1 MTLDIVDKVLQG
13 SKRDCARLISIVEN
27 ESKGYEEYLKKIYKH
42 TGGAYVVGITGPPGA
57 GKSTFTDKLVK
68 LIRKEN
74 KKVGVIAIDPTSPFT
89 KGAIL
94 GDRIR
99 MNDLS
104 MDEGVFIRSMGTRGS
119 LGGLSNAT
127 QSAIKVLDA
136 YGCEYIFIETMNDL
150 SMDEG
155 VFIRSM
161 GTRGS
166 LGGLS
171 NATQSAIKVL
181 DAYGCEYIFIETV
194 GVGQSEIDIV
204 KTADTTVMIMV
215 PGLGDDIQAIKAG
228 VMEIADV
235 FVINKADKD
244 GAKKTALE
252 IQMMLDFRKDWDF
265 RPPVDMAISE
275 TGEGVENVYQSIL
288 KHREYLV
295 RNNILENKRLER
307 NKIEIKEL
315 VQKEIIKLVNDL
327 QYNKDIDSLLL
338 KTMTKEIREK

>member
-1 MTLDIVDKVLQG
+1 MNLDIVDRVLQG

-27 ESKGYEEYLKKIYKH
+27 ESKDYEKYLKKIYKY
-42 TGGAYVVGITGPPGA
+42 TGNAYVVGITGSPGA

-74 KKVGVIAIDPTSPFT
+74 KKVGIIAIDPTSPFT

-104 MDEGVFIRSMGTRGS
+104 LDEGVFIRSMGTRGS

-136 YGCEYIFIETMNDL
+136 YG
-150 SMDEG
+150 
-155 VFIRSM
+155 R
-161 GTRGS
+161 
-166 LGGLS
+166 
-171 NATQSAIKVL
+171 
-181 DAYGCEYIFIETV
+181 EYIFIETV

-204 KTADTTVMIMV
+204 KTADTTVMLMV

-228 VMEIADV
+228 VMEIADL

-252 IQMMLDFRKDWDF
+252 IEMMLDFRKDWDF
-265 RPPVDMAISE
+265 RPSVDMAIAE
-275 TGEGVENVYQSIL
+275 TGKGIDEVYKSIL
-288 KHREYLV
+288 RHKDFLNK
-295 RNNILENKRLER
+295 NNILQEKRLER
-307 NKIEIKEL
+307 NKIEVREL
-315 VQKEIIKLVNDL
+315 VQKEVIKLVNKL
-327 QYNKDIDSLLL
+327 QYSKDIDNLLL
-338 KTMTKEIREK
+338 KTMTKETDPYSVSRVLLEKITNNELLKNRFI

>member
-136 YGCEYIFIETMNDL
+136 YGCEYIFIET
-150 SMDEG
+150 
-155 VFIRSM
+155 
-161 GTRGS
+161 
-166 LGGLS
+166 
-171 NATQSAIKVL
+171 
-181 DAYGCEYIFIETV
+181 V

-275 TGEGVENVYQSIL
+275 TGEGVESVYQSIL

-327 QYNKDIDSLLL
+327 QYNKDIDNLLL
-338 KTMTKEIREK
+338 KTMTKEIDPYSVSKILLEKVVNKDNFKI

>member
-1 MTLDIVDKVLQG
+1 MNLDIVDRVLQG

-27 ESKGYEEYLKKIYKH
+27 ESKDYEKYLKKIYKH
-42 TGGAYVVGITGPPGA
+42 TGNAYVVGITGPPGA

-74 KKVGVIAIDPTSPFT
+74 KKVGVIAIDPTSPFS

-99 MNDLS
+99 
-104 MDEGVFIRSMGTRGS
+104 
-119 LGGLSNAT
+119 
-127 QSAIKVLDA
+127 
-136 YGCEYIFIETMNDL
+136 MNDL

-204 KTADTTVMIMV
+204 KTADTTVMLMV

-228 VMEIADV
+228 VMEIADL

-252 IQMMLDFRKDWDF
+252 IEMMLDFKKDWDF
-265 RPPVDMAISE
+265 RPSVDMAIAE
-275 TGEGVENVYQSIL
+275 TGKGIEKVYESIL
-288 KHREYLV
+288 KHKEFLSK
-295 RNNILENKRLER
+295 NNILQAKRLER
-307 NKIEIKEL
+307 NKIEIREL
-315 VQKEIIKLVNDL
+315 VQKEVIKLVNNL
-327 QYNKDIDSLLL
+327 QYSEDIDSLLL
-338 KTMTKEIREK
+338 KTMTKETDPYSVSRILLEKVTNNKLLKI

>member
-1 MTLDIVDKVLQG
+1 MNLDIVDRVLQG

-27 ESKGYEEYLKKIYKH
+27 ESKDYEKYLKKIYKH
-42 TGGAYVVGITGPPGA
+42 TGKAYVVGITGPPGA

-74 KKVGVIAIDPTSPFT
+74 KKVGIIAIDPTSPFT

-104 MDEGVFIRSMGTRGS
+104 
-119 LGGLSNAT
+119 L
-127 QSAIKVLDA
+127 
-136 YGCEYIFIETMNDL
+136 
-150 SMDEG
+150 DEG

-204 KTADTTVMIMV
+204 KTADTTVMLMV

-228 VMEIADV
+228 VMEIADL

-252 IQMMLDFRKDWDF
+252 IEMMLDFRKDCDF
-265 RPPVDMAISE
+265 RPSVDMAIAE
-275 TGEGVENVYQSIL
+275 TVKGIDEVYKSIL
-288 KHREYLV
+288 RHKDFLNK
-295 RNNILENKRLER
+295 NNILQEKRLER

-315 VQKEIIKLVNDL
+315 VQKEFIKLVNNL
-327 QYNKDIDSLLL
+327 QYSEDIDNLLL
-338 KTMTKEIREK
+338 KTMTKDTDPYSVSRILLEKVTNNELLKK

>member
-1 MTLDIVDKVLQG
+1 MNLDIVDRVLQG

-27 ESKGYEEYLKKIYKH
+27 ESKDYEKYLKKIYKH
-42 TGGAYVVGITGPPGA
+42 TGNAYVVGITGPPGA

-74 KKVGVIAIDPTSPFT
+74 KKVGIIAIDPTSPFT

-104 MDEGVFIRSMGTRGS
+104 
-119 LGGLSNAT
+119 L
-127 QSAIKVLDA
+127 
-136 YGCEYIFIETMNDL
+136 
-150 SMDEG
+150 DEG

-204 KTADTTVMIMV
+204 KTADTTVMLMV

-228 VMEIADV
+228 VMEIADL

-252 IQMMLDFRKDWDF
+252 IEMMLDFRKDWDF
-265 RPPVDMAISE
+265 RPSVNMTISD
-275 TGEGVENVYQSIL
+275 TGKGIDEVYKSIL
-288 KHREYLV
+288 RHKDFLNK
-295 RNNILENKRLER
+295 NNILQEKRLER
-307 NKIEIKEL
+307 NKIEVREL
-315 VQKEIIKLVNDL
+315 VQKEVIKLVNKL
-327 QYNKDIDSLLL
+327 QYREDIDNLLL
-338 KTMTKEIREK
+338 KTMTKEIDPYSVSKILLEKITNSDVLKI